1 MQVAKHYITTWWL
14 GGRFN
19 GAGREIDFVPVR
31 GIWNQS
37 VTCIYIYTV
46 YIYIYTHIFLVSLDI
61 PLCLSISRR
70 VWSNTWSFLL
80 PQIPGIPQSQLSSS
94 CSTVLSQDYP
104 RLLWWKLWNCAEVF
118 CGFRDCWKLSKCKDV
133 RDTNRC
139 NRGDLRQTLS
149 GCFAKYSNAQ
159 RITSKSSS
167 FWLFKAGRER

>member
-37 VTCIYIYTV
+37 VTC
-46 YIYIYTHIFLVSLDI
+46 IYIYTHIFLVSLDI

-159 RITSKSSS
+159 RITSKSSP